1 MEIREIRT
9 ANKPTLATSPYSNY
23 RNVNKRNKDE
33 PPSIPA
39 NTEIKKTAPCCLG
52 PYTIHLNNNPLGLA

>member
-39 NTEIKKTAPCCLG
+39 NTENKKTAPC
-52 PYTIHLNNNPLGLA
+52 